1 METQVN
7 PTRAITPRSVGIKF
21 GLLSALIVVVFFL
34 IAVVMGE
41 NPFDSNFNW
50 RSVASIVMSVAII
63 VLAHKN
69 FKDNGDGYMSY
80 GQGVG
85 ISFWIALVSV
95 AISTLITFAYVK
107 LIDPASMDLFTEQQT
122 EEMAAR
128 GMSDEQIE
136 MGLGV
141 ARIFIWP
148 MYVFMGLLFGVLF
161 GLIVSIFTQKK
172 NPQPAF

>member
-1 METQVN
+1 
-7 PTRAITPRSVGIKF
+7 
-21 GLLSALIVVVFFL
+21 
-34 IAVVMGE
+34 
-41 NPFDSNFNW
+41 
-50 RSVASIVMSVAII
+50 
-63 VLAHKN
+63 
-69 FKDNGDGYMSY
+69 
-80 GQGVG
+80 
-85 ISFWIALVSV
+85 
-95 AISTLITFAYVK
+95 
-107 LIDPASMDLFTEQQT
+107 MDLFTEQQT

>member
-1 METQVN
+1 METQVKST
-7 PTRAITPRSVGIKF
+7 PAVTPRSVGIKF
-21 GLLSALIVVVFFL
+21 GLLSALLSVVFFL
-34 IAVVMGE
+34 IQVLMGQ
-41 NPFDSNFNW
+41 NAFDNSFNW
-50 RSVASIVMSVAII
+50 RSVAALVMTVAII

-95 AISTLITFAYVK
+95 LISVLITFAYVK
-107 LIDPASMDLFTEQQT
+107 LIDPAAMDMFTEQQT

-128 GMSDEQIE
+128 GMTDEQIE
-136 MGLGV
+136 MGLGMT
-141 ARIFIWP
+141 RIFFWP
-148 MYVFMGLLFGVLF
+148 MFVFMGLLFGVLF

-172 NPQPAF
+172 NPEPAF